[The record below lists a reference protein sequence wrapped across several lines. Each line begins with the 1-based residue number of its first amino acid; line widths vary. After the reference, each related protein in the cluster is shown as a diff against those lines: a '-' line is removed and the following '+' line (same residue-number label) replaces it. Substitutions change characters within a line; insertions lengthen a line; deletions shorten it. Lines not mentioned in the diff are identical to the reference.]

1 MSNNFWFASGESI
14 LDIELVLNQLKF
26 DITIYKEKQETIT
39 YLISLFNSEKIN
51 DFIGVQEV
59 NYLKRHN
66 RNKWTE
72 YLIYRYEFKSI
83 PKSKMHSDS
92 PLYVLIEPTSICNL
106 RCKMCFQ
113 VDSSFVNRKYMGKMD
128 LGFYKEIIDEISVR
142 GTKAITFASR
152 GEPLFHPN
160 IGEMLEYAA
169 GKFIDI
175 KINTNATLLT
185 DSLSRTILESGVN
198 EIVFSVDSDNKKQYE
213 SIRVRAIWEETLKN
227 IINFE
232 SIRMEF
238 FPDAPIHTRVSGVLV
253 DNDQDVDKISD
264 FWSKYVDS
272 TAFVVAEER
281 WDTYHNNI
289 NDIKKPCSYL
299 WERMY
304 VWHDGTCGVCDVDYK
319 AKISIGKFAI
329 DGKNSIGDVWN
340 SFAYNQLRKDHK
352 NGSRSCYFPCDR
364 CEHV

>member
-1 MSNNFWFASGESI
+1 
-14 LDIELVLNQLKF
+14 
-26 DITIYKEKQETIT
+26 
-39 YLISLFNSEKIN
+39 
-51 DFIGVQEV
+51 
-59 NYLKRHN
+59 
-66 RNKWTE
+66 
-72 YLIYRYEFKSI
+72 
-83 PKSKMHSDS
+83 
-92 PLYVLIEPTSICNL
+92 
-106 RCKMCFQ
+106 MCFQ
-113 VDSSFVNRKYMGKMD
+113 VDESFVNRKYMGKMD
-128 LGFYKEIIDEISVR
+128 FGLYKEIIDEISVR

-152 GEPLFHPN
+152 GEPLFHPK

-185 DSLSRTILESGVN
+185 EDLSKIILESGVN

-232 SIRMEF
+232 SIRRDL
-238 FPDAPIHTRVSGVLV
+238 FPGTPIHTRVSGVLI
-253 DNDQDVDKISD
+253 DSSQNIDKISK

-281 WDTYHNNI
+281 WDTYK
-289 NDIKKPCSYL
+289 NDVNCIKKPCGYL

-304 VWHDGTCGVCDVDYK
+304 VWYDGTCGVCDVDYK
-319 AKISIGKFAI
+319 TKLSIGKYNS
-329 DGKNSIGDVWN
+329 DVSNSIGDIWN
-340 SFAYNQLRKDHK
+340 SFMYNQLRKDHLS
-352 NGSRSCYFPCDR
+352 GSRSCHFPCDR